1 MFLNTTG
8 PKKTWVLGAVTE
20 EGPSNAKETPGPRQV
35 TDGLTFDREFLTHL
49 PKMPS
54 HCCRKD
60 TQKMYVEPV
69 FQSFADI
76 YREYLKI
83 CGVERK
89 IKCPGLFYIS
99 EIKAND
105 ISIFVPRKD
114 QCDLCCEYAQSK
126 ADESLHNHHRELYPA
141 KTSVTSAVNMHKAMQ
156 TRAFIIATERGKR
169 QHRERKRKTK
179 NLIL

>member
-60 TQKMYVEPV
+60 TQKINHK
-69 FQSFADI
+69 S
-76 YREYLKI
+76 K
-83 CGVERK
+83 RK
-89 IKCPGLFYIS
+89 IKKSKFDHLQALKAVLPEEVHYFY
-99 EIKAND
+99 D
-105 ISIFVPRKD
+105 TLPH
-114 QCDLCCEYAQSK
+114 Q
-126 ADESLHNHHRELYPA
+126 
-141 KTSVTSAVNMHKAMQ
+141 
-156 TRAFIIATERGKR
+156 
-169 QHRERKRKTK
+169 
-179 NLIL
+179 